1 MKSLII
7 VESPTKANTLTKF
20 LGKEYKVISTM
31 GHIRDLPSSKLGI
44 EIVKKSNKTYDFIPQ
59 YTPLVKKQ
67 PLLKKLKEEVEK
79 AKKVY
84 LASDPDRE
92 GEAIAYHVAAI
103 CSKKGEKDPK
113 FSRITFHEITK
124 KAT

>member
-44 EIVKKSNKTYDFIPQ
+44 EIVKKK
-59 YTPLVKKQ
+59 
-67 PLLKKLKEEVEK
+67 
-79 AKKVY
+79 
-84 LASDPDRE
+84 
-92 GEAIAYHVAAI
+92 
-103 CSKKGEKDPK
+103 
-113 FSRITFHEITK
+113 
-124 KAT
+124 